1 MFDLRNYEIL
11 DLNMKN
17 PMFFKPSCYN
27 QTEQKYVK
35 HDFGKRFLINSD
47 WASLPASI
55 QMKYNIIMPHFYLLA
70 ILLSTHTAAS

>member
-47 WASLPASI
+47 
-55 QMKYNIIMPHFYLLA
+55 
-70 ILLSTHTAAS
+70 

>member
-1 MFDLRNYEIL
+1 MLEQKSRLVFVKAVGAHLCYHSHNERKTPQVCFDLRNYEIL

-47 WASLPASI
+47 
-55 QMKYNIIMPHFYLLA
+55 
-70 ILLSTHTAAS
+70 